1 MKKLQL
7 LFAAMLIGLTSAT
20 ASEIVSEK
28 SGKDLTITKRYRYT
42 QPILFV
48 ERGVEFLIFPDGS
61 FDFNTEYG
69 NWSNDDYYT
78 KGKRSRRGSINR
90 AFSAPGSRVNYTS
103 SRHRGNRGVRVIHDR
118 WGNVRRVGNV
128 FINYDWNGRVKRVG
142 SVYMRYRWDRLTQV
156 GGLRLIYGRHG
167 RLIDMRGHVNYHNDG
182 CGFCGITGCSA
193 DHFDNGRGLDWY
205 GNRNDDFYHFR
216 KDGKQ
221 KKFKK
226 KKFKKRKRYS
236 DDDRYDYDD
245 D

>member
-28 SGKDLTITKRYRYT
+28 SGEDVTITKRYRYT

-69 NWSNDDYYT
+69 NWSNDDYYYRGN
-78 KGKRSRRGSINR
+78 KGRRGSIN
-90 AFSAPGSRVNYTS
+90 ASAPGVRVNYSS
-103 SRHRGNRGVRVIHDR
+103 SRLRPRGVRVIRDR
-118 WGNVRRVGNV
+118 WGNVRRIGNV
-128 FINYDWNGRVKRVG
+128 FINYDFYGRVKRVG
-142 SVYMRYRWDRLTQV
+142 SVYVRYNRGKLIQV
-156 GGLRLIYGRHG
+156 GGLHLIYGRNG
-167 RLIDMRGHVNYHNDG
+167 RLIDMRGHVNHSNQG
-182 CGFCGITGCSA
+182 CGFCGIAGCSV
-193 DHFDNGRGLDWY
+193 DHFDNGHGLDWFSNSHNDQY
-205 GNRNDDFYHFR
+205 NDDYYYFR

-226 KKFKKRKRYS
+226 NKKFKKYKNKRY
-236 DDDRYDYDD
+236 DD
-245 D
+245 